1 MSWRQIIAMVLALLV
16 LVTSS
21 RAATICVEQ
30 DGNARLEFVGATCC
44 VEPSNTSTAETTVG
58 SSQCAGCDDVPFGVT
73 GRLVTQKSASTDL
86 ATKLLAFTLEP
97 TTILVAGVDSFSLPS
112 SSLAH
117 DDLGQP
123 SPRDAF
129 PVRLRC

>member
-1 MSWRQIIAMVLALLV
+1 MSWRKIVAMVLVLLV

-44 VEPSNTSTAETTVG
+44 VEPSSPSTTGTTVG

-73 GRLVTQKSASTDL
+73 GRLVSQKSASADL
-86 ATKLLAFTLEP
+86 ATKLLAFDLEP
-97 TTILVAGVDSFSLPS
+97 TTILVAEAHASTIVF
-112 SSLAH
+112 SLAH
-117 DDLGQP
+117 DDSGQP
-123 SPRDAF
+123 SPRDAR
-129 PVRLRC
+129 PAHLRC